1 MKQSK
6 KKVVDAEEGI
16 VIIHDELAE
25 CESAD
30 PTFGGMREGAR
41 LEEIYKE
48 IKAKLLDLYSERF
61 RHQPPKDDTALFA
74 ELLDELNLP
83 REKEIGRII
92 KIIAKKER
100 HQPEEEDALVEAGEE
115 FLAFE

>member
-48 IKAKLLDLYSERF
+48 IKAK
-61 RHQPPKDDTALFA
+61 TARSLQRTLQTPA
-74 ELLDELNLP
+74 TK
-83 REKEIGRII
+83 R
-92 KIIAKKER
+92 
-100 HQPEEEDALVEAGEE
+100 
-115 FLAFE
+115 